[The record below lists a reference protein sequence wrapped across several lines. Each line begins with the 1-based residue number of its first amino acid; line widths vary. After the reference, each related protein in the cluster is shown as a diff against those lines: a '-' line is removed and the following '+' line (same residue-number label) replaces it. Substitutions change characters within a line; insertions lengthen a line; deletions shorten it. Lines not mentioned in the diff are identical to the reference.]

1 MLRKCSSEGTGSKRA
16 LGTRRRREEEVEG
29 SRSSDHPLSHESEL
43 SRGEWG
49 SGETIE
55 KDTLREPKVAA

>member
-16 LGTRRRREEEVEG
+16 LGTRRREEEVEG
-29 SRSSDHPLSHESEL
+29 SRSSDHPLGHESEL

-49 SGETIE
+49 SRETIE